1 LIFKGYIGKGGF
13 QRKKLIDTGFWFS
26 LDMDLKTYWTVFGGY
41 GYLYLL
47 SINFEVKIMPAHI

>member
-1 LIFKGYIGKGGF
+1 
-13 QRKKLIDTGFWFS
+13 LIDTGFWFS

-47 SINFEVKIMPAHI
+47 SINSEVKIMLAHI